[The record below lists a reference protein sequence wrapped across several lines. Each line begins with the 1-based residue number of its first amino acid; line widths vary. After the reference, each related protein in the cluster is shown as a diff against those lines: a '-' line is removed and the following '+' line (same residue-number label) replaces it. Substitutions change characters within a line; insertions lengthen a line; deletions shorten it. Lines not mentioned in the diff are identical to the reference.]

1 MKITIDIECSPEE
14 ARQFFGFPEV
24 QKLQQAAMAAVQ
36 ERMTEQV
43 KSMDPEA
50 LMKAWL
56 PTGIQGWEDVR
67 KAFMQGF
74 TSGAGKAPDQ
84 P

>member
-1 MKITIDIECSPEE
+1 MKITINIECSPDE
-14 ARQFFGFPEV
+14 ARQFFGFPDV
-24 QKLQQAAMAAVQ
+24 QQLQQAAMAAVQ

-56 PTGIQGWEDVR
+56 PTGLREWEDLR

-74 TSGAGKAPDQ
+74 AGGAEKGPDPQ
-84 P
+84 

>member
-1 MKITIDIECSPEE
+1 MKISIDIECSPEE
-14 ARQFFGFPEV
+14 ARQFFGFPDVRE
-24 QKLQQAAMAAVQ
+24 LQQAAMATVQ

-50 LMKAWL
+50 LMHAWL
-56 PTGIQGWEDVR
+56 PTGLRDWDGLR

-74 TSGAGKAPDQ
+74 AGRAGKDPDQ